1 MEILESTGLWFYGSG
16 SDKVYNVELKKV
28 PLENKWEVAYEYGRR
43 GSLLKGGLK
52 TESPVSYSSA
62 RSIYNKLIESKKNKG
77 YDISVLRTSSHQR
90 YEMFINF
97 LNELFR
103 KNHVNEN
110 EFDTLE
116 AMLASSDPESINM
129 AEVIITT
136 KDQKYG
142 S

>member
-1 MEILESTGLWFYGSG
+1 MEILESTDLWFYGSG

-43 GSLLKGGLK
+43 GSLLKAGLK

-77 YDISVLRTSSHQR
+77 YDISIHRTSSHQR
-90 YEMFINF
+90 YEIFINF
-97 LNELFR
+97 LNELFE
-103 KNHVNEN
+103 KNHVNKN

-116 AMLASSDPESINM
+116 AMLASSDPESMYM

-136 KDQKYG
+136 KDQKHG